1 MEFNLSLT
9 SPELGS
15 LQEHQ
20 KSSKLLLHIK
30 KEFDDH
36 VIVETKLSS
45 KLIKR
50 QSCHHIETS

>member
-36 VIVETKLSS
+36 VRVETKLSS
-45 KLIKR
+45 
-50 QSCHHIETS
+50 